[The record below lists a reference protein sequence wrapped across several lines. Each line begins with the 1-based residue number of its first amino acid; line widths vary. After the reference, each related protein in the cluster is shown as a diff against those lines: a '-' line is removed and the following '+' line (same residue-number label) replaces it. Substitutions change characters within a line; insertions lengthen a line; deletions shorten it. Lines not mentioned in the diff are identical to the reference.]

1 MSARG
6 GILRR
11 RVQLA
16 NVLSCEEHGPNRLI
30 WMVQLQTNCEV
41 YDDVA
46 SFHQDIQ
53 INAVQIFSLT
63 CSKDRTSTDAWVR
76 ERERV

>member
-1 MSARG
+1 MSSSG

-11 RVQLA
+11 GVQLT

-30 WMVQLQTNCEV
+30 WMVQLQTNYEV
-41 YDDVA
+41 YDVA

-53 INAVQIFSLT
+53 INAARTFSLT
-63 CSKDRTSTDAWVR
+63 CSKDRTSTYAWVR
-76 ERERV
+76 ERV

>member
-1 MSARG
+1 MIAIG

-16 NVLSCEEHGPNRLI
+16 NVLSCEEHGPNGLI
-30 WMVQLQTNCEV
+30 WMVQVQTNCEV

-46 SFHQDIQ
+46 SFHQDSVCCKGGGTVSEIRLHNSHEF
-53 INAVQIFSLT
+53 IRKSVLVQ
-63 CSKDRTSTDAWVR
+63 K
-76 ERERV
+76 